1 MQVQARQRICQ
12 MIAGGLNRDG
22 VPLFDMR
29 FEAAPPERAQ
39 REKVESLR
47 YAAWRSVASGCS

>member
-1 MQVQARQRICQ
+1 
-12 MIAGGLNRDG
+12 MIADGLNRDG

-29 FEAAPPERAQ
+29 FEATPAERVQ

-47 YAAWRSVASGCS
+47 YAAWRSAASGCS